1 MKAWVEISKQNLF
14 HNLREIIK
22 NIKPETRFMAILK
35 SNAYGHG
42 LREISKLLIQNL
54 ESEALNLK
62 SRLWFGV
69 DSVDEA
75 RVLQKIPGAKQIPTL
90 ILGYTH
96 HKELKNLPQNTRLT
110 IYNPETV
117 KALSVINKHFKVH
130 IKIETGTQRQGI
142 GIKVIP
148 RFLQEIK
155 KYKDIEVEGI
165 SSHFAEAED
174 LSSVFTRRQH
184 KIFCDAAVLAE
195 KILKKKL
202 IKHIACSAAAS
213 HFPPSQCDLV
223 RVGINLYGLQ
233 SINARTKEPENKKIK
248 LLDLKPMLRWK
259 TIVAQVKDVKKR
271 TPIGYGRSELM
282 PYNGQIAILP
292 VGYWDGYDRR
302 LSGASEIII
311 GGRRC
316 RIIGRVCMNMS
327 MALLPPKLR
336 AEPEDE
342 VVLIGKQGREEISAD
357 ELAHQL
363 GTINYEVVTKIN
375 PLISRIIKP

>member
-1 MKAWVEISKQNLF
+1 
-14 HNLREIIK
+14 
-22 NIKPETRFMAILK
+22 
-35 SNAYGHG
+35 
-42 LREISKLLIQNL
+42 
-54 ESEALNLK
+54 
-62 SRLWFGV
+62 
-69 DSVDEA
+69 
-75 RVLQKIPGAKQIPTL
+75 
-90 ILGYTH
+90 
-96 HKELKNLPQNTRLT
+96 
-110 IYNPETV
+110 
-117 KALSVINKHFKVH
+117 
-130 IKIETGTQRQGI
+130 
-142 GIKVIP
+142 
-148 RFLQEIK
+148 
-155 KYKDIEVEGI
+155 
-165 SSHFAEAED
+165 
-174 LSSVFTRRQH
+174 
-184 KIFCDAAVLAE
+184 
-195 KILKKKL
+195 
-202 IKHIACSAAAS
+202 
-213 HFPPSQCDLV
+213 
-223 RVGINLYGLQ
+223 
-233 SINARTKEPENKKIK
+233 
-248 LLDLKPMLRWK
+248 MLRWK